1 MAVTSSRVFET
12 FDEQNAPHLCRACLG
27 MFPHMKPLLDGSEQ
41 SNTLLGKL
49 LQILDIEVR
58 DFMPKYARSLCK
70 VCEDKVEM
78 IAAFTEQCRQA
89 AAVIEQFSV
98 NSEVRSLQQGSA
110 DSDCPERRKL
120 STNEAA
126 GCKQGFNGEREPA
139 ASGPER
145 ENAKTHTAVQRY
157 KLKQYSF
164 EDVARAIRVARLQL
178 YKQVDC
184 ALCRFVAVSSRSLST
199 HITRVHPEVKGK
211 WCSKCNQPFED
222 LQEHI
227 FEAHREDLKCPFCS
241 RIQSNMGHFVEHL
254 ASHSGERL
262 HKCPQC
268 SKSFISLRH
277 LQAHKMSHEKAKP
290 SLNQRTVE
298 PQNYCKTCEKKVR
311 SLAHHSRKYHG
322 ANAID
327 PKMKLCPYCGKQ
339 VRSNKLMI
347 HQRTHTGEAPYQ
359 CQFCD
364 KRLKSRN
371 ILVVHERTHTGLR
384 PYTCQVCGKS
394 FAQSSVLNTHRKIHT
409 GKLEQCSICCKRFCR
424 PVELRLHL
432 RSHTGEKPYVC
443 QLCGQGFKQSSHLV
457 EHKRKHSSSR
467 PFKCDVCQKSFKN
480 FSTLKGHLRI
490 HTGEKP
496 FKCSQCS
503 YAARQAYMLT
513 QHMRQ
518 HAHSCQQIF
527 STAAHLEA
535 HRSR

>member
-27 MFPHMKPLLDGSEQ
+27 MSPHMKPLLDGSEE
-41 SNTLLGKL
+41 SNALLGKL
-49 LQILDIEVR
+49 LQILDIE
-58 DFMPKYARSLCK
+58 AI
-70 VCEDKVEM
+70 CEDKVEM
-78 IAAFTEQCRQA
+78 VAAFTEQCRQA

-98 NSEVRSLQQGSA
+98 NSAVRSA
-110 DSDCPERRKL
+110 ESDCPERRKQ

-126 GCKQGFNGEREPA
+126 G
-139 ASGPER
+139 PER
-145 ENAKTHTAVQRY
+145 EDAKTHTAVQRY

-184 ALCRFVAVSSRSLST
+184 ALCRFVAVSSRSLSA

-222 LQEHI
+222 LQEHHS
-227 FEAHREDLKCPFCS
+227 EAHREDLKCPFCS

-277 LQAHKMSHEKAKP
+277 LQAHKMSHEKVKP
-290 SLNQRTVE
+290 PLNQRTEE

-457 EHKRKHSSSR
+457 EHKRKHSSFR

-527 STAAHLEA
+527 STGAHLEA